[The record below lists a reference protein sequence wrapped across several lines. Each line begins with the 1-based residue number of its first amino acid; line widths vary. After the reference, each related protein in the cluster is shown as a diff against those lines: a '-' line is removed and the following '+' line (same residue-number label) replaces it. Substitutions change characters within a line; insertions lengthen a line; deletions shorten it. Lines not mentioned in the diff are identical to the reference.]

1 MISTSLRG
9 ELLYGEYPV
18 SVLQELYATKGE
30 RISKKQIVES
40 FDNGSMMVCDGEMVS
55 PMVVTDREML
65 KLFREADARGNPYAS
80 LHLDPTELQVLRKEN
95 AVIRDQPYWIPTSKQ
110 IEELVENGYIRSAG
124 MEKLEDKIRSAGGD
138 PACLK
143 GLWALVSAG
152 KVEVMDAIGVVLSGI
167 SDGGARISTFEELS
181 AVMPVVNAFLNNI
194 NNRRRKGWP
203 PTELTKR
210 MPRRQGMPTLV
221 PGSVHAAEMM
231 KEAEQMMR
239 SMGAN
244 VDYSSIHS
252 FATVGPYGERR
263 IVKVGRND
271 PCPCGSGKKYKY
283 CHGR

>member
-1 MISTSLRG
+1 
-9 ELLYGEYPV
+9 
-18 SVLQELYATKGE
+18 
-30 RISKKQIVES
+30 
-40 FDNGSMMVCDGEMVS
+40 MVCDGEMVC

-110 IEELVENGYIRSAG
+110 VEELVENGYIRSAG
-124 MEKLEDKIRSAGGD
+124 MEKLENKIRSAGGD
-138 PACLK
+138 PECLK

-152 KVEVMDAIGVVLSGI
+152 KVEVTDAIGVVLSGI
-167 SDGGARISTFEELS
+167 SDGGAKTPTFEELS
-181 AVMPVVNAFLNNI
+181 AVMPLVNAFLNNI
-194 NNRRRKGWP
+194 NNRSRKGWP

-231 KEAEQMMR
+231 KEAEPMMR
-239 SMGAN
+239 SMDAN
-244 VDYSSIHS
+244 VDYSSIDS